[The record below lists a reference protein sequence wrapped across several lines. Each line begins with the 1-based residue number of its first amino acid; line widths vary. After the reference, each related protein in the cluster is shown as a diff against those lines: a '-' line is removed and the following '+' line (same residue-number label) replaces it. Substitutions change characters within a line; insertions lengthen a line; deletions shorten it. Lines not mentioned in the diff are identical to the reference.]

1 MIDVKLL
8 RSDPEAVARNLARRG
23 FVLDVSALKAL
34 DERRKQAQIE
44 NDRLRAERN
53 ANAKAVGMAK
63 GKGED
68 VAPLLAKG
76 EQLTQDLAK
85 ADENLVAVQAELEQW
100 QLGLPNLLHESVP
113 DGSDETSN
121 VEVRRWGEPKAF

>member
-53 ANAKAVGMAK
+53 SHAKAVGMAK
-63 GKGED
+63 GRGED
-68 VAPLLAKG
+68 IAPLLAKG
-76 EQLTQDLAK
+76 ELLTKDLAGIDQQL
-85 ADENLVAVQAELEQW
+85 ADLQ
-100 QLGLPNLLHESVP
+100 
-113 DGSDETSN
+113 
-121 VEVRRWGEPKAF
+121 VERG

>member
-1 MIDVKLL
+1 VIDPKLL
-8 RSDPEAVARNLARRG
+8 RSDPDAVARNLARRG
-23 FVLDVSALKAL
+23 FKLDVEALKAL
-34 DERRKQAQIE
+34 EDKRKPFQVEA
-44 NDRLRAERN
+44 DRLRAERN

-63 GKGED
+63 GKGQD

-100 QLGLPNLLHESVP
+100 QLGLPNMLHESVP
-113 DGSDETSN
+113 DGRD
-121 VEVRRWGEPKAF
+121 